1 MTIIER
7 QVGDVVVM
15 ALHGR
20 MVVGEGDRALREAVT
35 NLADSGKARIV
46 LNLAGVS
53 YIDSAVLSELVRANT
68 TVSRKGG
75 KLKLLSLPTK
85 IQDLLSMTKLVTV
98 FETYES
104 EDEAVRSF

>member
-7 QVGDVVVM
+7 QVGDVVVVD
-15 ALHGR
+15 LHGR

-35 NLADSGKARIV
+35 RLADSGKARII
-46 LNLAGVS
+46 LNLADVS
-53 YIDSAVLSELVRANT
+53 YIDSAVLSEIVRTHT

-75 KLKLLSLPTK
+75 KLKLLSLPAK

-98 FETYES
+98 FETYAS

>member
-15 ALHGR
+15 DLHGR

-35 NLADSGKARIV
+35 RLADSGKARII
-46 LNLAGVS
+46 LNLADVS
-53 YIDSAVLSELVRANT
+53 YIDSAVLSEIVRTHT

-75 KLKLLSLPTK
+75 KLKLLSLPAK

-98 FETYES
+98 FETYAS